1 MHWKRLGWIYAN
13 SNNIYES
20 ETTERLNF
28 HFSLS
33 LNGEGNGNP
42 LQCSC
47 LENPRDGRAWWA
59 AVYEVAQSQTR
70 LKWLSNSS
78 SSSHNGIRHLCVIW
92 NFSHN
97 KRVAFVIKAINI
109 CYAVLCHSAVSVSL
123 WPRGLK
129 PARLLCPWGFSRQE
143 YWTGLPCPPPG
154 DLPNPRIEPR
164 SPTLQ
169 ADSLPAELP
178 GNL

>member
-1 MHWKRLGWIYAN
+1 MC
-13 SNNIYES
+13 
-20 ETTERLNF
+20 
-28 HFSLS
+28 
-33 LNGEGNGNP
+33 
-42 LQCSC
+42 LQC
-47 LENPRDGRAWWA
+47 GRPGFDPWVGKTPWRRIWQPTWVFLPGESPWTEEPGWLQSMGSQRVGHDWSDLATA
-59 AVYEVAQSQTR
+59 AAAAIMGLGV
-70 LKWLSNSS
+70 
-78 SSSHNGIRHLCVIW
+78 IRQLCVIW